1 MNATEK
7 GFPGHRLRITNN
19 KDANRQPV
27 NQVARTRLYLLE
39 VSHGTVDVVLV
50 VQAETSVQSNQSSDI
65 SRSVSVVHKN
75 TDDFFFFVLKN
86 YCVIS
91 SPCLAMFMESWPRLL

>member
-7 GFPGHRLRITNN
+7 GFPGYRLRITNN
-19 KDANRQPV
+19 KDAKRQPV

-65 SRSVSVVHKN
+65 SRSVSVIYKN
-75 TDDFFFFVLKN
+75 TNDFFSFSVFSKS
-86 YCVIS
+86 I
-91 SPCLAMFMESWPRLL
+91 A